1 MRTPDEAPARGR
13 QRAIPGGPAVKKKKI
28 VLTGREVSLGA
39 DEQIVSKTNLKGQ
52 ITYANRA
59 FMHLCDY
66 AENDLL
72 GVQHNIVR
80 HPDMPRAVFHMM
92 WETLQAGQEFFG
104 FVKNLTANGDH
115 YWVFANVT
123 PDREPGGEVVGY
135 FSVRRRPSQRGVEA
149 AGALY
154 AEMVAAERQA
164 GPARAIEAS
173 RALLEERLGGQS
185 YERFALALQLG

>member
-1 MRTPDEAPARGR
+1 
-13 QRAIPGGPAVKKKKI
+13 VKNKNI
-28 VLTGREVSLGA
+28 VLTGREVSLGE
-39 DEQIVSKTNLKGQ
+39 DEQIVSKTNLKGL

-59 FMHLCDY
+59 FMRLCDY
-66 AENDLL
+66 SEEELL

-80 HPDMPRAVFHMM
+80 HPDMPRAVFHLL
-92 WETLQAGQEFFG
+92 WETLRDGNEFFG

-154 AEMVAAERQA
+154 AEMLAAERQA
-164 GPARAIEAS
+164 GPARAIEAG
-173 RALLEERLGGQS
+173 RAVLEARLGGQS
-185 YERFALALQLG
+185 YEQFALALQLG